1 MGKDIHACTNQKKAG
16 VSILILDK
24 VDFIEVKSLHDDKG
38 INSSRRYKNSKY
50 LCT

>member
-16 VSILILDK
+16 VAMLILDK

-38 INSSRRYKNSKY
+38 INSSSTHNNPTSSWI
-50 LCT
+50 